1 MYTILKYLDPRM
13 QAVMSLN
20 HDKSASITNLRTVN
34 RYVLSAFKAQGDIGK
49 NGPYI
54 ARQDS
59 ASCVTSVTGTDV
71 ICGCSAFAFQV
82 ILIPMT
88 CHSGGHVFYPDHIY
102 QSNYG
107 LIPDLR
113 E

>member
-1 MYTILKYLDPRM
+1 MDVGR
-13 QAVMSLN
+13 
-20 HDKSASITNLRTVN
+20 
-34 RYVLSAFKAQGDIGK
+34 

-59 ASCVTSVTGTDV
+59 ASCVTCVTGTDV
-71 ICGCSAFAFQV
+71 ISGCSAFAFQV

-88 CHSGGHVFYPDHIY
+88 NHSGGRVIQPGH
-102 QSNYG
+102 SNYG